1 MTVSDLLEQPCNKSD
16 NAIKLVTA
24 CSKLVDNL
32 GQAVRT
38 QLVDSLLPDLLQD
51 VRLCVC
57 TMAETLRDY
66 ISLSSRVNLFSV
78 SAMLSQSPLEFEKDD
93 DSNGHIDYITAC
105 SVCL

>member
-1 MTVSDLLEQPCNKSD
+1 MTVSDLLEQPGNKSD

-51 VRLCVC
+51 VRL
-57 TMAETLRDY
+57 LRVY
-66 ISLSSRVNLFSV
+66 SGGGRARLYFTFLTS
-78 SAMLSQSPLEFEKDD
+78 
-93 DSNGHIDYITAC
+93 
-105 SVCL
+105 